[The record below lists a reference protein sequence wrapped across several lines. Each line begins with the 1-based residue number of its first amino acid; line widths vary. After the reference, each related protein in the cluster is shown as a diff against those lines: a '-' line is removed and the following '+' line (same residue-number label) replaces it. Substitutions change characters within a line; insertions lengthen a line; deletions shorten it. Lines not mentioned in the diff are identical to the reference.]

1 MNCLLIKPGTSRK
14 PGAML
19 RKCAAQAA
27 RLICGG
33 SLYWTIAV
41 IMVRLPS
48 AAACCRMVC
57 SFLHLAGLKDTDGLG
72 ELPGLPWAAAE
83 FTQDAP
89 GFELGIGALAGA
101 AQPGVGPVGGLLG
114 GGLSPA
120 LAGGTDVVTGTGVA
134 LIREHDQP

>member
-1 MNCLLIKPGTSRK
+1 MNCLRISPGTSRK
-14 PGAML
+14 PGAIV

-48 AAACCRMVC
+48 AAACCRMVG
-57 SFLHLAGLKDTDGLG
+57 SLLHLAGLKDTDGLG
-72 ELPGLPWAAAE
+72 ELSGLPPAAAQ

-89 GFELGIGALAGA
+89 GFELAVRALAGA
-101 AQPGVGPVGGLLG
+101 AQ
-114 GGLSPA
+114 
-120 LAGGTDVVTGTGVA
+120 
-134 LIREHDQP
+134 RR